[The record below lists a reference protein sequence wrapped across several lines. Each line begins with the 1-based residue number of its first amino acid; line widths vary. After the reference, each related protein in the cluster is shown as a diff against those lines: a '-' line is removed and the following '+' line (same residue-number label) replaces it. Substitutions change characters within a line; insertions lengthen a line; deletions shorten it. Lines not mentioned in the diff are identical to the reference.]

1 MKVKQYWPF
10 LQVSYPIWYIFCL
23 LESPHFR
30 INVSREI
37 AFLCSSSV
45 WSSYWILLPLLH
57 KLLQWKIWLDKEILY
72 TIKMLKLWN
81 GGAGRLWI
89 SVLGDIWNTI
99 AQGPEQPHLNWSWCK
114 KGLDG
119 VQRSLATY
127 SMVPWFFK
135 DCIFKNSLKPK
146 MYKHYMFIH
155 IQTSIWTLSELWNE
169 STEVI

>member
-10 LQVSYPIWYIFCL
+10 LLVSYPIWYIFCL

-45 WSSYWILLPLLH
+45 WSSYWTLL
-57 KLLQWKIWLDKEILY
+57 WLDIRKY
-72 TIKMLKLWN
+72 CTPWRCWN
-81 GGAGRLWI
+81 SETGGGGGGAGRLWI
-89 SVLGDIWNTI
+89 SILGDIWNTI
-99 AQGPEQPHLNWSWCK
+99 AQCPEQPHLNWSWCK
-114 KGLDG
+114 RGLDG

-135 DCIFKNSLKPK
+135 GHIFKNSLKPK

-169 STEVI
+169 SAEVI